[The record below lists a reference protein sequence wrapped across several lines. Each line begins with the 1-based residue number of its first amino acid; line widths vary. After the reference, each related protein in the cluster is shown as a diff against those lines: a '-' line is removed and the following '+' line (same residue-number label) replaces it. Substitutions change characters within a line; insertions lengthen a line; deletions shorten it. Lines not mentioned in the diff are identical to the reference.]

1 MKSRTNTVLLAV
13 FFLSLVVYG
22 VLIFSY
28 LDILDTY
35 YQPFV
40 YAMLGFHGVPAFCLQ
55 LLLCRTAKRRWTAC
69 LPAVVLAA
77 AALAAWLGLLTA
89 SGWDS
94 LGWALLLL
102 LCIAPVVG
110 IAAAW
115 IAHALS
121 ALAGRRRRG

>member
-1 MKSRTNTVLLAV
+1 MKARANMALLVV

-22 VLIFSY
+22 VLIFSS
-28 LDILDTY
+28 LDIWDTY
-35 YQPFV
+35 FEPFV
-40 YAMLGFHGVPAFCLQ
+40 YAALGFHGVSAFCLQ

-69 LPAVVLAA
+69 LPAAVLAA

-94 LGWALLLL
+94 LGWELFLL
-102 LCIAPVVG
+102 LCIAPAVG

-121 ALAGRRRRG
+121 AFKGGCCG